1 MNFNQLATRIT
12 DYIENDEASFV
23 ANIPYFI
30 RAVEQKVFNATQL
43 PKTRANVVGVLQ
55 SGNPYLTLPDN
66 FLSAFS
72 VAVGGGNQIGVFD
85 FLINKDANFIR
96 EAYPDEAEMG
106 RPKYYGVFDEDTLI
120 VGPTPDAN
128 YGIELTYYRYPPSIV
143 DEGTSWLGDHF
154 DTVLLYGSLAEANMY
169 IKGDE
174 DMQKMYEQR
183 FLESL
188 GQLKVLADGKLRRD
202 AYRSGQT
209 RIDVP

>member
-1 MNFNQLATRIT
+1 
-12 DYIENDEASFV
+12 
-23 ANIPYFI
+23 
-30 RAVEQKVFNATQL
+30 
-43 PKTRANVVGVLQ
+43 
-55 SGNPYLTLPDN
+55 
-66 FLSAFS
+66 
-72 VAVGGGNQIGVFD
+72 VFD

-209 RIDVP
+209 RIDVQ